1 MSKKETIARL
11 NKQYDAK
18 ITEFAVATKYG
29 DRAGALL
36 ALAQAGEIKGKIRH
50 VRNQKFELGQ
60 KLRERKM
67 LRELD
72 ELYSGD
78 M

>member
-1 MSKKETIARL
+1 MSKKDIIRRL

-50 VRNQKFELGQ
+50 VRNQKFEFGA
-60 KLRERKM
+60 KLRERRFLQK
-67 LRELD
+67 LD
-72 ELYSGD
+72 ELYGNE

>member
-50 VRNQKFELGQ
+50 VRNQKFDFGQ
-60 KLRERKM
+60 KLRERRT

>member
-60 KLRERKM
+60 KLRERRM